1 MPVEEPPRK
10 RPAAFLRTLAFAMEL
25 PFILVGGVVI
35 GGGIGWWLDRKASTA
50 PLLAIVLGLLGF
62 IAGLR
67 EVLRRIPKENSQG
80 KDDGS
85 R

>member
-10 RPAAFLRTLAFAMEL
+10 RPTAFLRALAYALEL
-25 PFILVGGVVI
+25 PFILVAGVVI
-35 GGGIGWWLDRKASTA
+35 GGGIGWWLDQYVGTA

-67 EVLRRIPKENSQG
+67 EILRRIPQNDENKSEPG
-80 KDDGS
+80 DG
-85 R
+85 

>member
-1 MPVEEPPRK
+1 MPAEEPPRK
-10 RPAAFLRTLAFAMEL
+10 RPTAFLRALAYAMEL

-35 GGGIGWWLDRKASTA
+35 GGGIGWWLDKYVGTA

-67 EVLRRIPKENSQG
+67 EILRRIPRNDEKRSEHGDS
-80 KDDGS
+80 
-85 R
+85 